1 MRILLSVHDIRD
13 EEEEGRITLVSRD
26 IRPHPD
32 FNLNFL
38 LNDIALVRVPDDPK
52 TSNSLECSSPSLT
65 TD

>member
-38 LNDIALVRVPDDPK
+38 LNDIALVRVSEDPK
-52 TSNSLECSSPSLT
+52 TINSLECPSSSLP

>member
-32 FNLNFL
+32 FNLAFL
-38 LNDIALVRVPDDPK
+38 VNDIALVRYCY
-52 TSNSLECSSPSLT
+52 NW
-65 TD
+65 